1 MLHQSHEIQIL
12 IYFRIILNNL
22 TESIIK
28 CWILKNSEAFERQTR
43 NVEHSE
49 INKIIVS
56 SSK

>member
-1 MLHQSHEIQIL
+1 MLHQSHEIWIL

-22 TESIIK
+22 TESNIK
-28 CWILKNSEAFERQTR
+28 CWILKNTETFERQTR